1 MKHTKQML
9 AVLLAATIG
18 TTLLT
23 GCFNKNQSD
32 SESTV
37 SSSSDIE
44 NVNTAWNKTE
54 YTDENYQADEG
65 KLEKDQYGSTVLAQ
79 SEDAGDEYI
88 KNTLFIGDS
97 NTVRMMAYGQ
107 TTLEHTIGVISMGI
121 QHVPTKKCVY
131 FKGKGSP
138 VTIPEA
144 VAIMQPQ
151 RIVITFGTNNTIG
164 WSSQKF
170 VEEYTKALK
179 SITDA
184 WPYADIIINA
194 IPPVD
199 KLRQNT
205 HITMQ
210 TIDSFNKAL
219 ADMAKDLGY
228 KFLNSSE
235 ALKDSKTG
243 FAKNDFT
250 YSDGIHLNKKAM
262 ESFFEYIRTHSYIT
276 DDRRPK
282 PLKKVPQRQE
292 TPPDIITEDPLAVR
306 SSAQATETS
315 SSSNSKQGYPVSFVV
330 NSDSA
335 GMGYLEGTL
344 QQTGKIGQSC
354 SQVTAIPSP
363 GYEFDS
369 WGCTIG
375 RISNVKSPYL
385 TFSIPGD
392 ATKEGIVVFARFK
405 KAVCTCSV
413 QCTAESQNTSCK
425 ACAGGI
431 GNCQAAPAPTATP
444 EPIPEPAPQ
453 PTPVP
458 TPIPSP
464 ESQPNPDNTESTPT
478 PEIDVPNTGGDA
490 VAPEVPPA

>member
-23 GCFNKNQSD
+23 GCFKNENTD
-32 SESTV
+32 SESSIP
-37 SSSSDIE
+37 SSSEVE
-44 NVNTAWNKTE
+44 NVSATWNETE
-54 YTDENYQADEG
+54 DADENYHADEG
-65 KLEKDQYGSTVLAQ
+65 KLEKEQYGSTVLEQ
-79 SEDAGDEYI
+79 TEDAGDDYI

-107 TTLEHTIGVISMGI
+107 TSLDHTIGVISMGI

-184 WPYADIIINA
+184 WPYADIIINSV
-194 IPPVD
+194 PPVD
-199 KLRQNT
+199 RLRQNT

-228 KFLNSSE
+228 KFLDSSE
-235 ALKDSKTG
+235 VLKDSKTG
-243 FAKNDFT
+243 FAKEDFT
-250 YSDGIHLNKKAM
+250 YSDGVHLNKKAM
-262 ESFFEYIRTHSYIT
+262 EALFGYIRTHSYIT

-306 SSAQATETS
+306 NSAQATEKPS
-315 SSSNSKQGYPVSFVV
+315 SSSNAAKEGFPVSFIV
-330 NSDSA
+330 NSDSS
-335 GMGYLEGTL
+335 GMGYIEGTL

-354 SQVTAIPSP
+354 SQVTAIAYP

-375 RISNVKSPYL
+375 RINDVTSPYL
-385 TFSIPGD
+385 TFSVPGD
-392 ATKEGIVVFARFK
+392 ASKEGIVVFARFR

-413 QCTAESQNTSCK
+413 QCTPESQNTSCK

-431 GNCQAAPAPTATP
+431 GYCQAAPAPTATP
-444 EPIPEPAPQ
+444 EPT
-453 PTPVP
+453 PTPTP
-458 TPIPSP
+458 TPIPTATP
-464 ESQPNPDNTESTPT
+464 EPTPIPESTPSEPTLPDTGTDILPPET
-478 PEIDVPNTGGDA
+478 PST
-490 VAPEVPPA
+490 